1 MRGPALEVVPKP
13 VQPHSAADIRGL
25 EIPLDLQ
32 FKAAA
37 SLRMKRFISGLQM
50 QARCGSEGSCEIQI
64 RHGAQIPLKSK
75 ETRLRRLK
83 VTAACPVKKAN
94 TAPPPSRDEQ
104 NPGLLAGEG
113 ISFHFTANGDLK
125 NA

>member
-64 RHGAQIPLKSK
+64 RHGAQIPLKSE

-83 VTAACPVKKAN
+83 VTAACPAKKAN
-94 TAPPPSRDEQ
+94 PPPPRGMSRIQ
-104 NPGLLAGEG
+104 GCLLEKD
-113 ISFHFTANGDLK
+113 FHFPSRQMGT
-125 NA
+125 

>member
-64 RHGAQIPLKSK
+64 RHGAQIPLKSE
-75 ETRLRRLK
+75 ETRLRHLK
-83 VTAACPVKKAN
+83 VTAACPAKKA
-94 TAPPPSRDEQ
+94 TPPPRDEQ

-113 ISFHFTANGDLK
+113 FSFPFTANGDLK

>member
-50 QARCGSEGSCEIQI
+50 QARRGSQRSCEIQI
-64 RHGAQIPLKSK
+64 CHSTQIPLKSE
-75 ETRLRRLK
+75 ETCLWHLK
-83 VTAACPVKKAN
+83 VTAACPAKKAN
-94 TAPPPSRDEQ
+94 PP
-104 NPGLLAGEG
+104 EG
-113 ISFHFTANGDLK
+113 
-125 NA
+125 